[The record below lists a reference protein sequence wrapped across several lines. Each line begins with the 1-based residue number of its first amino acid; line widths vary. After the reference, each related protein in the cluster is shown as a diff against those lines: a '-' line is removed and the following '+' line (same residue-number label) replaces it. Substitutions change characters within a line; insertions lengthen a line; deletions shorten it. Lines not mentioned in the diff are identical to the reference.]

1 MKKIAIMYDFDMTL
15 SPANMQEFSLI
26 PALGYT
32 PDEFW
37 SLTARFTK
45 ANNMDSILSALYMIV
60 QEAERKGVMLTR
72 EKMHEL
78 GKQITFYPGVRD
90 YFERINAYGAQKGL
104 QIEHFIIS
112 SGNSELIEGCEIY
125 PHFTKVFGSSYHFG
139 KDGIADWP
147 ALAINYTTKTQ
158 YLYRINKNTLDITDN
173 TTVNA
178 HMSKQERD
186 IPFTRMIY
194 VGDGF
199 TDVPCMQVVK
209 DNGGFSIA
217 VYTEETKQVAKSLE
231 ADGRVNFAAPADY
244 SPGLQMDTIIKAI
257 IDKMSCDSQLE
268 DIRE

>member
-1 MKKIAIMYDFDMTL
+1 MKKIAIMYDFDKTL

-32 PDEFW
+32 ADEFW
-37 SLTARFTK
+37 NMTGAYTK

-60 QEAERKGVMLTR
+60 KKAEEKGVKLTR

-78 GKQITFYPGVRD
+78 GEQITFYPGVEE
-90 YFERINAYGAQKGL
+90 YFDKINEYGRSKGL
-104 QIEHFIIS
+104 QVEHFIIS
-112 SGNSELIEGCEIY
+112 SGNRELVEGCRIY
-125 PHFTKVFGSSYHFG
+125 PHFTKVFGSAYHFG

-147 ALAINYTTKTQ
+147 AVAINYTTKTQ
-158 YLYRINKNTLDITDN
+158 YLYRINKNALDITDN

-178 HMSKQERD
+178 HMSKEDRD

-194 VGDGF
+194 IGDGF

-217 VYTEETKQVAKSLE
+217 VYTEEDREVAKALVN
-231 ADGRVNFAAPADY
+231 DGRVNFAAEADY
-244 SPGLQMDTIIKAI
+244 NSDTPLYKTICSIL
-257 IDKMSCDSQLE
+257 DKMEADCRLE
-268 DIRE
+268 EIRN